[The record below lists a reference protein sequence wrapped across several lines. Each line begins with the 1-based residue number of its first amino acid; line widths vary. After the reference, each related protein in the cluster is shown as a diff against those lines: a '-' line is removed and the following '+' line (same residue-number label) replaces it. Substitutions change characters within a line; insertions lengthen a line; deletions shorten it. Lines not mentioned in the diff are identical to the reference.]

1 MPFGIMGMSLRQW
14 LGLDGFKTKTVV
26 WLTTGIGGFLAAGVA
41 GLIAVAGT
49 LPKEELPRF
58 AAGSTIDAGQ
68 WRIVPLGASI
78 GPAGPDGRAAGP
90 GRKVLM
96 VELDMTNRTGSTRND
111 YTDALRLD
119 PALAKAAGQPM
130 AYLERDRAI
139 LFGLH
144 PDLTERVAIAWEMP
158 EDAAVPETLS
168 LAVWTEV
175 YKAQNSLSGE
185 SGWYAPHPLGTLIL
199 PVAAAFP
206 AANPT

>member
-1 MPFGIMGMSLRQW
+1 MGMSLRQW

-26 WLTTGIGGFLAAGVA
+26 WLTTGIGGVVAAGVA

-58 AAGSTIDAGQ
+58 AVGSTIEAGQ
-68 WRIVPLGASI
+68 WRIVPLAASI

-96 VELDMTNRTGSTRND
+96 VELEMTNRTGSTRND
-111 YTDALRLD
+111 TTDVLRLD

-158 EDAAVPETLS
+158 EAATVPETLS
-168 LAVWTEV
+168 LAVWAET
-175 YKAQNSLSGE
+175 YKAQNNLSGE
-185 SGWYAPHPLGTLIL
+185 SGWYAPHPLGTLTL
-199 PVAAAFP
+199 PVAAAGPPAP
-206 AANPT
+206 AADPT